1 MQCRDDVVVLFSVTI
16 VFHESSLQHLFHDR
30 NGHISVRNDTHAMLL
45 VSLRCDELTAGLQN
59 VQCHSSVSIRLI
71 CDSPDHVIREKGLNI
86 SRQFNAYFRL
96 NQKRI
101 TL

>member
-1 MQCRDDVVVLFSVTI
+1 
-16 VFHESSLQHLFHDR
+16 
-30 NGHISVRNDTHAMLL
+30 MLL
-45 VSLRCDELTAGLQN
+45 VGLRCDELTAGLQN
-59 VQCHSSVSIRLI
+59 VQRHSSVSIRLI

-86 SRQFNAYFRL
+86 SRQFKAYSGL

>member
-1 MQCRDDVVVLFSVTI
+1 
-16 VFHESSLQHLFHDR
+16 
-30 NGHISVRNDTHAMLL
+30 MLL
-45 VSLRCDELTAGLQN
+45 VGLRCDELATGLQN

-71 CDSPDHVIREKGLNI
+71 CDSPDHMVREKRLNI
-86 SRQFNAYFRL
+86 SHQFNAYFRL

>member
-16 VFHESSLQHLFHDR
+16 VFHESSLQHLLHNR

-45 VSLRCDELTAGLQN
+45 VGLRCDELTAGLQN
-59 VQCHSSVSIRLI
+59 VQRHSSISVCLI
-71 CDSPDHVIREKGLNI
+71 CDSPDHMVREKRLNI

>member
-1 MQCRDDVVVLFSVTI
+1 
-16 VFHESSLQHLFHDR
+16 
-30 NGHISVRNDTHAMLL
+30 MLL
-45 VSLRCDELTAGLQN
+45 VGLRCDELAAGLQN
-59 VQCHSSVSIRLI
+59 VQRHSSISVCLI

-86 SRQFNAYFRL
+86 SHQFNAYSGL

>member
-1 MQCRDDVVVLFSVTI
+1 MQCRDDVVVFFSVAI
-16 VFHESSLQHLFHDR
+16 VLHESSLQHLLHNR

-45 VSLRCDELTAGLQN
+45 VGLRCDELATGLQN

-71 CDSPDHVIREKGLNI
+71 CDSPDHMVREKRLNI
-86 SRQFNAYFRL
+86 SHQFNAYFRL